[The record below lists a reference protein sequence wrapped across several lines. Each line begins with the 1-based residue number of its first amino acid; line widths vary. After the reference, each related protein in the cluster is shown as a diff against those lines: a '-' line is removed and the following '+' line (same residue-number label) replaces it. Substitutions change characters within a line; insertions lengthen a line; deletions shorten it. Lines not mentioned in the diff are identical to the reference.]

1 MQTIEITSSFATV
14 EPPAPRW
21 SRLAIIQGL
30 ALVGAMLANN
40 ADASD
45 IISVCRQPDAPQKPI
60 DSIPPI
66 ERAS

>member
-1 MQTIEITSSFATV
+1 MQPIEITSSFATV

-21 SRLAIIQGL
+21 SRLALIQGL
-30 ALVGAMLANN
+30 ALTAMMLANN
-40 ADASD
+40 AAASD
-45 IISVCRQPDAPQKPI
+45 IISVCRQPNAPQKPV